1 MKLTIGTHEMGFVVV
16 TNDAILSV
24 QSKSAN
30 EAGGAAVGGVVG
42 RKIAETLEKRKATRE
57 AVQPAPPIAALSDV
71 KGVHVC
77 TIGDLPATV
86 VSSPGW
92 PRVEKFRPVTIYPR
106 PAIQAAKASIWRG
119 LVLEIA
125 GQSLPMAVQMWQVG
139 KLKRHLVEA
148 GYRLK

>member
-1 MKLTIGTHEMGFVVV
+1 
-16 TNDAILSV
+16 
-24 QSKSAN
+24 
-30 EAGGAAVGGVVG
+30 
-42 RKIAETLEKRKATRE
+42 
-57 AVQPAPPIAALSDV
+57 
-71 KGVHVC
+71 
-77 TIGDLPATV
+77 
-86 VSSPGW
+86 
-92 PRVEKFRPVTIYPR
+92 VEKFRPVTIYPR